1 MNDRADARP
10 PIAYH
15 MRVVFVDSQPVI
27 RAGLVAQAALES
39 DLTCVGEA
47 DNLQASIQL
56 IETERPDIV
65 VTELDFPDRIG
76 PVVLES
82 LQKVHP
88 IDRIVVF
95 ASSCRLALVQ
105 AARQAGALGYISKQ
119 APVSVLF
126 MAVRRVFDGQAFFC
140 DRALARL
147 RRERLAAHGYHGNG
161 ASFANLSARLTPRE
175 ATIAGY
181 LAQGLSVRATA
192 WALDLSP
199 KTVDTHK
206 TNLMTKL
213 GVHDRIGLY
222 RFALAEGLV
231 AVSKS

>member
-1 MNDRADARP
+1 
-10 PIAYH
+10 
-15 MRVVFVDSQPVI
+15 
-27 RAGLVAQAALES
+27 
-39 DLTCVGEA
+39 
-47 DNLQASIQL
+47 
-56 IETERPDIV
+56 
-65 VTELDFPDRIG
+65 
-76 PVVLES
+76 
-82 LQKVHP
+82 
-88 IDRIVVF
+88 
-95 ASSCRLALVQ
+95 
-105 AARQAGALGYISKQ
+105 
-119 APVSVLF
+119 VLF

-147 RRERLAAHGYHGNG
+147 RRERLAARGYSGNG
-161 ASFANLSARLTPRE
+161 PSLTASLAARLTPRE

-222 RFALAEGLV
+222 RFALQEGLV
-231 AVSKS
+231 AVSRS